1 MKTTTSFTYPAFA
14 LFVLACFALSPH
26 AFATGEPTFTP
37 NSYSGCN
44 QSVNVA
50 IRSGTPGGRIF
61 VKSKSHFLYWDNGGT
76 WISNPQT
83 IPVNFGK
90 GSKALK
96 AKHAHGAHIFDS
108 NWGFS
113 GTYKYTCGLKIV
125 LLVIGGILLVA
136 ALIWLFRKWSS
147 ANR

>member
-14 LFVLACFALSPH
+14 LFVLACFALSPQ
-26 AFATGEPTFTP
+26 AFGTGEPTFSP

-44 QSVNVA
+44 HSVNVT
-50 IRSGTPGGRIF
+50 ISSGTSGGQIF
-61 VKSKSHFLYWDNGGT
+61 VQAVGDPTGF